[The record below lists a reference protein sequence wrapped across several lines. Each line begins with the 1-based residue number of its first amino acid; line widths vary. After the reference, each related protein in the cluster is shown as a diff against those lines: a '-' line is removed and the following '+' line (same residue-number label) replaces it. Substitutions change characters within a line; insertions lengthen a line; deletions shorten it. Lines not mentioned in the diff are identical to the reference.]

1 VFRVLGP
8 GVVGLLALVLWLYA
22 IIDVIRTDDVLVRNL
37 PKMLWL
43 LIVLFIPTLGSLLWL
58 LLGRPLYAGWVPG
71 AGYGRAAPRYSGP
84 EDAPDYR
91 PSTSASLPPAP
102 SGSPDASDAA
112 RLRAWEDDLA
122 RRERELRERRPEG
135 PDAGR

>member
-8 GVVGLLALVLWLYA
+8 GVVGLLLLALWLYA
-22 IIDVIRTDDVLVRNL
+22 IVDVIRTDEVLVRSL

-58 LLGRPLYAGWVPG
+58 LLGRPLYAGWAPG
-71 AGYGRAAPRYSGP
+71 AGYTRSAPRYSGP

-91 PSTSASLPPAP
+91 PSTSSSLPAP
-102 SGSPDASDAA
+102 SGSSDVSDAA

-122 RRERELRERRPEG
+122 RRERELRDRRPDEPE
-135 PDAGR
+135 PDR